1 MGALRVM
8 ELHAPVQTVQRSSG
22 RSATAAA
29 AYRAAERVE
38 CERTGQVHDYS
49 RKRGVEETALLAPDA
64 APEWTQDRQKLW
76 NAAELREKRK
86 DAQTAR
92 EVNIAFPSE
101 FSQQQRRQAG
111 LQIGQWMVNRYG
123 CAVDICWHAPDREG
137 DQRNHHAHIM
147 FTARRFEN
155 GDWAAK
161 KDNPLDSPKTSG
173 EELKTFRSAVAGVMN
188 DIAAREKLGVYVEH
202 VSFEKRGLDR
212 EATKHLGPT
221 ASAMERRG
229 QASDRGEENREIE
242 QRNAAREKAHQDR
255 KIIDIQQA
263 REKLAQRQQARAQAE
278 RPADEA
284 PEEFRQAAGKHQ
296 ASALPPPSREEV
308 SPVITYHPAAWTPF
322 YADAHKRRQ
331 EMLEEQDRL
340 YRAREDEL
348 KKQMAGLHQSID
360 GRNVFS
366 RFWRRITGQTAAEKE
381 QLAQAT
387 AAFDEIQEKKRL
399 QAEAFEKDRQLR
411 MEEMKEEYRRR
422 EVEMH
427 EQQAA
432 EARAHEMQTR
442 QQVEAMR
449 TAQLKQETYR
459 PYAEVHS
466 EQPAQETDQSPAPMP
481 APPVESAESNSV
493 SAGLEAA
500 EKAAQRQKEIQE
512 LTRKLEGPKRG
523 MGM

>member
-49 RKRGVEETALLAPDA
+49 RKQGVEETALLAPDA
-64 APEWTQDRQKLW
+64 APEWAQDRQKLW
-76 NAAELREKRK
+76 NQAELREKRK

-101 FSQQQRRQAG
+101 FSQRQRRQAG
-111 LQIGQWMVNRYG
+111 LQIGQWIVNRYG

-161 KDNPLDSPKTSG
+161 KDNPLDSPKTSS
-173 EELKTFRSAVAGVMN
+173 EELKTLRAALAGVMN
-188 DIAAREKLGVYVEH
+188 DIAAREQLDVYVEH

-255 KIIDIQQA
+255 KIIDIQEA

-284 PEEFRQAAGKHQ
+284 AEEFQQAAGKQ
-296 ASALPPPSREEV
+296 EAGFPPPPSREEV

-381 QLAQAT
+381 QLAQTT

-427 EQQAA
+427 EAAQEERERAQTASVSPPPA
-432 EARAHEMQTR
+432 EATPTAGPKTQEPDFNAASAAPTPKSAAPPEPEPAADRFDRGQSGADRFERAAGDRFERGPGQTR
-442 QQVEAMR
+442 NGR
-449 TAQLKQETYR
+449 
-459 PYAEVHS
+459 
-466 EQPAQETDQSPAPMP
+466 D
-481 APPVESAESNSV
+481 
-493 SAGLEAA
+493 
-500 EKAAQRQKEIQE
+500 
-512 LTRKLEGPKRG
+512 
-523 MGM
+523 